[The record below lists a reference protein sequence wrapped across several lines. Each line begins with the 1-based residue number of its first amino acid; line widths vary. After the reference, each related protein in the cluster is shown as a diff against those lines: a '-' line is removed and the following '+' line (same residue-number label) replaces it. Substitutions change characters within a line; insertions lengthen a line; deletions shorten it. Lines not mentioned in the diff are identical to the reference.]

1 MSRGR
6 AGRGEQGRAPKSR
19 AGPPRAPSG
28 RSPCARPCAAWRH
41 PRGPCCWPRPTAP
54 LAAGPC
60 VRLLGEESR
69 GGRARRGRKAGELL
83 AEGDEQGGET
93 SRENRR
99 GGERAGEGRELTLE
113 DCRRAAPAGRSF
125 QARSRG
131 RAALA
136 GRRSRRGRSSAGLEE
151 RGRARTTSA
160 GGGGAAPAW
169 RSSAGGEEQ
178 RRRVKLPFGARL
190 RAGIDRERGN
200 LPARPP
206 L

>member
-1 MSRGR
+1 MDLRIDFHVGNRGSTQATTTFTQEETLLRIWEARGR
-6 AGRGEQGRAPKSR
+6 CCRLRT
-19 AGPPRAPSG
+19 
-28 RSPCARPCAAWRH
+28 WD
-41 PRGPCCWPRPTAP
+41 PCCWPCCWPCPTAP

-60 VRLLGEESR
+60 VRLLGEEGR

-93 SRENRR
+93 SREIAGEGNEQCR

-131 RAALA
+131 RAAPA
-136 GRRSRRGRSSAGLEE
+136 VRRSRRG
-151 RGRARTTSA
+151 
-160 GGGGAAPAW
+160 

-190 RAGIDRERGN
+190 RAGAGSASGN
-200 LPARPP
+200 RPGAR
-206 L
+206 